1 MNYITIFTDKNTA
14 KRIKLEEIDYSK
26 RSLKGDNILHSPK
39 SKKYKITECYAGSS
53 KTNYGLIREE
63 TETIKS
69 SEINI
74 MDKSSTG
81 STISKK
87 DLTDVFKEARLK
99 VIDDVK
105 LENSEVSNE
114 EKDNSN
120 ESVKE
125 ENVSKKE
132 DKPKK
137 EVYETLTMSDFFDEF
152 KI

>member
-1 MNYITIFTDKNTA
+1 MIYD
-14 KRIKLEEIDYSK
+14 SV
-26 RSLKGDNILHSPK
+26 
-39 SKKYKITECYAGSS
+39 
-53 KTNYGLIREE
+53 IR
-63 TETIKS
+63 TR
-69 SEINI
+69 
-74 MDKSSTG
+74 D
-81 STISKK
+81 
-87 DLTDVFKEARLK
+87 
-99 VIDDVK
+99 
-105 LENSEVSNE
+105 NE